1 MKMKKQVLKF
11 LQDNAIM
18 INSLMSP
25 EERRTFKGDVVSLIE
40 DEIKEQIQKD
50 ENCKTD

>member
-25 EERRTFKGDVVSLIE
+25 DERKTFKGDVVALLE
-40 DEIKEQIQKD
+40 DEIKKQIKRD